1 MNRINRILS
10 EKNLTFQVRKWMP
23 ILAGNLLMAVAV
35 NGFIVPAGFIAGGST
50 GLAIVL
56 ERLVYIPFNMAVNLI
71 SISCFVIGFLVLGRK
86 FAARTLVSAVV
97 YPVCVQL
104 TSFLKNLD
112 LTSDPLVQAI
122 AAGLLMGAGLGMI
135 LQADAS
141 SGGLDIPPI
150 ILEKKFHIP
159 VTATMWAMDAVLLTA
174 QIREASMVQVLMGFV
189 FMAVTYLTMNRIL
202 SSGKQAV
209 EMVVYTGNPERI
221 LDNVLHIQNKGASLI
236 AVESG
241 YSRKTGYA
249 VHSVFR
255 RKDLP
260 VIQNAVFE
268 IDPGAFMRISNV
280 REVRGQGFRQ
290 NSVSENRKRIEES
303 GSAFRSGADHQKV
316 SVNDNRM
323 MFDA

>member
-1 MNRINRILS
+1 MNKINRILS
-10 EKNLTFQVRKWMP
+10 EKILNSQVRRWMP
-23 ILAGNLLMAVAV
+23 ILAGNLLMAVGV

-56 ERLVYIPFNMAVNLI
+56 ERLVHIPFNMAVNLI

-86 FAARTLVSAVV
+86 FAARTLVSAVA
-97 YPVCVQL
+97 YPVCIQL

-112 LTSDPLVQAI
+112 MTSDPLVQAL
-122 AAGLLMGAGLGMI
+122 AAGLLMGAGMGMI

-141 SGGLDIPPI
+141 LGGLDIPPI

-159 VTATMWAMDAVLLTA
+159 VPATMWTMDVILLAA
-174 QIREASMVQVLMGFV
+174 QIREASVVQVLMGFV
-189 FMAVTYLTMNRIL
+189 FMAATYLTMNRIL

-209 EMVVYTGNPERI
+209 EMLVYTGNPERI
-221 LDNVLHIQNKGASLI
+221 LDNVLHVQNKGASLI

-241 YSRKTGYA
+241 YNRKTGYA

-268 IDPGAFMRISNV
+268 IDPSAFMRISNV
-280 REVRGQGFRQ
+280 REVRGQGFKQ
-290 NSVSENRKRIEES
+290 NNISEIQRNPAESSSV
-303 GSAFRSGADHQKV
+303 FRSEADHQNV
-316 SVNDNRM
+316 SDNRM